1 MKLNKLGAFTVLFV
15 LSAMSGL
22 YAQSVDLQDI
32 IVAPAPLTERV
43 CTFEP
48 TDINSRHFIGH
59 EDVVG
64 KRSSMQASSEFNVTY
79 VNACGGQT
87 WPSQARQAFDHAM
100 RIWET
105 HLQSSVPVR
114 IEATWQELDDNVLG
128 SAGPTL
134 IAQVPEPIGQN
145 NTWYSVAQASAMT
158 GQDIVGGSS
167 NTQYDIRININCEF
181 NDWYFGTDQET
192 PQGRIDLV
200 TVVLHEVGHGI
211 GFIGSMRADEDTEI
225 AEWGFE
231 SSTTNRTFP
240 IVYDRF
246 VEDGNG
252 NDILD
257 ESVYFN
263 PSGALFRGLTGNN
276 NGLFFVGFD
285 AAQVFNGAPVPI
297 YAPSTFRP
305 GSSYSH
311 LDQDTFGNTE
321 NALMRPRIDRQSASH
336 TPGPVM
342 CGMLSDM
349 GWPMGANCNALLG
362 IESAISVSTEP
373 LDFGISNVDS
383 RVTRTFRVE
392 NLPSAEDPLS
402 GLISIENDN
411 FSVPE
416 NQERFTIQ
424 PGGAINIAVRYDP
437 SSASI
442 DDSVLLLFHNS
453 SRMPNPVLIE
463 LNAEA
468 LERRQEFA
476 LDQNYPNPFNAQ
488 TRIEYALT
496 ASAYVRLD
504 IYNSSGQLIET
515 LVDGEQ
521 SEGRYVELF
530 DAETRGLASGM
541 YIYRILVDGDEETRK
556 LLYIR

>member
-1 MKLNKLGAFTVLFV
+1 MKLFKFGAFAVLFV
-15 LSAMSGL
+15 LTAISGL
-22 YAQSVDLQDI
+22 SAQSVNLEDI
-32 IVAPAPLTERV
+32 KVAPAPQSERV

-59 EDVVG
+59 EDIVG

-79 VNACGGQT
+79 VNACGTQN
-87 WPSQARQAFDHAM
+87 WPSQARQAFEYAM

-114 IEATWQELDDNVLG
+114 IEATWQELDENVLG

-158 GQDIVGGSS
+158 GQDIVSGS
-167 NTQYDIRININCEF
+167 TAQYDIRININCAF

-192 PQGRIDLV
+192 PQGMIDLV

-211 GFIGSMRADEDTEI
+211 GFIGSMRGDTDTEV

-231 SSTTNRTFP
+231 SSTTNNTFP

-246 VEDGNG
+246 VEDGNR

-257 ESVYFN
+257 ESVYPN

-276 NGLFFVGFD
+276 NGLFFAGFD

-311 LDQDTFGNTE
+311 LDQDTFGNTD

-349 GWPMGANCNALLG
+349 GWPMGANCNTLLG

-373 LDFGISNVDS
+373 LNFGVSNIGS

-392 NLPSAEDPLS
+392 NLASAEDPLS
-402 GLISIENDN
+402 GLISFDNDN
-411 FSVPE
+411 FSVPAS
-416 NQERFTIQ
+416 QERFTIQ
-424 PGGAINIAVRYDP
+424 PDGAINVAVRYDP
-437 SSASI
+437 SSARI
-442 DDSVLLLFHNS
+442 DDSELLLFHNS
-453 SRMPNPVLIE
+453 SLMANPVRIE

-468 LERRQEFA
+468 LERSQEFA

-504 IYNSSGQLIET
+504 IYNSSGQHIET

-521 SEGRYVELF
+521 SEGRYVEPF
-530 DAETRGLASGM
+530 DAGARGLASGM
-541 YIYRILVDGDEETRK
+541 YIYRILVDGSEETRK
-556 LLYIR
+556 FLFVK